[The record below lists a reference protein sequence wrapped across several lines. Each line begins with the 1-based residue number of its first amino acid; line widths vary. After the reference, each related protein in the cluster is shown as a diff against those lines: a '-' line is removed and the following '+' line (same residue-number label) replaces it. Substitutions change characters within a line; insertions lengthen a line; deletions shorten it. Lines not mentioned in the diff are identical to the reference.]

1 MSTSIKKEKPYRI
14 IGTTPIRHDG
24 YEKVTGKAK
33 YGADTDLPGMIY
45 GKILRSPH
53 AHANIVSINTKKA
66 ESIAGVK
73 AIVTAKDFPLLMNS
87 DLDFSQVQRNPR
99 MIAENTLAKDKV
111 LYIGHAIAAVAAN
124 NPAIAEEAIKL
135 IEVEYEILPAVINLK
150 DAMKKDAPLLH
161 DNLTTIFREDRFS
174 AGQDTGEKSNIA
186 GHIQFQRGDIEKGFK
201 EADLIIEKEFNTE
214 TVHQGYIEPF
224 ASTADWN
231 SEGRLTIWTCTQ
243 GSFNVRSSTANIL
256 DIPESTIK
264 VVPTEIGGGFGGKG
278 VGYLEPVAAVLSKKS
293 GLPVKIIMTRK
304 EVFEGT
310 GPTSATYSKCKI
322 GITLT
327 GYITAAYHYM
337 AYEAGAFPGSPVGG
351 GAMTSLGPYK
361 IENFLVDGY
370 DVVCNK
376 QKVQAYRAP
385 GQPTAAF
392 AVECIIDEIAEKLQ
406 IDPMELRLKNVARKG
421 DRMPSGP
428 ILPEVGTEELEKAML
443 NHPHYNTPLEGPNRG
458 RGVAVGF
465 RSQAGGTGSSATL
478 NVNSNGTVNIVTG
491 SIDLSGTRLSLA
503 MQAAEVLGLN
513 AEDINP
519 SVVDTDSVGWTGGTG
534 GSRITFDTGLAV
546 ISAAHEVIK
555 QMSQRAAILW
565 EAKPEDIKFENGKFS
580 YEKDSFTFKQ
590 LSGKLLATGG
600 PVTCSAS
607 DTQGGLGPVVAGNI
621 IDVEVD
627 PETGKVDIL
636 RCTAFIDAG
645 TAMQPDYVDG
655 QVQGATAQGI
665 GWALNEEFFYT
676 EDGTIAN
683 ATLLDYRMPTSL
695 DLPMIES
702 VIVEVPNPR
711 HPFGVRGVGEAPI
724 IPPLPAVANAVSN
737 AIKVR
742 MTNLPLT
749 PYSILKALNKI

>member
-1 MSTSIKKEKPYRI
+1 
-14 IGTTPIRHDG
+14 
-24 YEKVTGKAK
+24 
-33 YGADTDLPGMIY
+33 
-45 GKILRSPH
+45 
-53 AHANIVSINTKKA
+53 
-66 ESIAGVK
+66 
-73 AIVTAKDFPLLMNS
+73 
-87 DLDFSQVQRNPR
+87 
-99 MIAENTLAKDKV
+99 
-111 LYIGHAIAAVAAN
+111 
-124 NPAIAEEAIKL
+124 
-135 IEVEYEILPAVINLK
+135 
-150 DAMKKDAPLLH
+150 
-161 DNLTTIFREDRFS
+161 
-174 AGQDTGEKSNIA
+174 
-186 GHIQFQRGDIEKGFK
+186 
-201 EADLIIEKEFNTE
+201 
-214 TVHQGYIEPF
+214 
-224 ASTADWN
+224 
-231 SEGRLTIWTCTQ
+231 
-243 GSFNVRSSTANIL
+243 
-256 DIPESTIK
+256 
-264 VVPTEIGGGFGGKG
+264 
-278 VGYLEPVAAVLSKKS
+278 
-293 GLPVKIIMTRK
+293 MTRK

>member
-66 ESIAGVK
+66 EAIAGVK

-111 LYIGHAIAAVAAN
+111 FYIGHAIAAVAAN

-546 ISAAHEVIK
+546 INAAHEVIK

-737 AIKVR
+737 ATKVR

>member
-1 MSTSIKKEKPYRI
+1 MSTSIQKDKPYRV

-33 YGADTDLPGMIY
+33 YGADIDLPGMLY

-53 AHANIVSINTKKA
+53 AHAKIISINTKKA
-66 ESIAGVK
+66 EAIPGVK
-73 AIVTAKDFPLLMNS
+73 AIATANDFPLLTN
-87 DLDFSQVQRNPR
+87 LGIDFSQVQRNPR
-99 MIAENTLAKDKV
+99 MIAENTLAKNKV
-111 LYIGHAIAAVAAN
+111 LYIGHAIAAVAAT
-124 NPAIAEEAIKL
+124 NPAIAEEALKS
-135 IEVEYEILPAVINLK
+135 IEIEYEVLPAVVGLK
-150 DAMKKDAPLLH
+150 EAMAEDAPLLH
-161 DNLTTIFREDRFS
+161 DNLTTVFREDRFS
-174 AGQDTGEKSNIA
+174 AGQDTGKKSNIA
-186 GHIQFQRGDIEKGFK
+186 GHIQFQRGDLEKGFK
-201 EADLIIEKEFNTE
+201 EADLIIEREFNTE

-231 SEGRLTIWTCTQ
+231 NEGRLTIWTCTQ
-243 GSFNVRSSTANIL
+243 GSFNVRSITANIL
-256 DIPESTIK
+256 DIPESTVK
-264 VVPTEIGGGFGGKG
+264 VIPTEIGGGFGGKG
-278 VGYLEPVAAVLSKKS
+278 VGYLEPVVAILSKKS
-293 GLPVKIIMTRK
+293 GLPVKIIMSRK

-322 GITLT
+322 GVTSKGI
-327 GYITAAYHYM
+327 ITAGYHYM

-351 GAMTSLGPYK
+351 GAMTSFGPYK

-392 AVECIIDEIAEKLQ
+392 AVECIIDEIAEKLK
-406 IDPMELRLKNVARKG
+406 IDPIDLRLLNVARKG

-428 ILPEVGTEELEKAML
+428 VLPEVGTEEIEKAMK
-443 NHPHYNTPLEGPNRG
+443 NHPHYKSPLEGPNRG
-458 RGVAVGF
+458 RGIAVGF

-478 NVNSNGTVNIVTG
+478 NVNSNGTVNLITG

-503 MQAAEVLGLN
+503 MQAAEILGIN

-546 ISAAHEVIK
+546 ISAAQEIIK

-565 EAKPEDIKFENGKFS
+565 EAKPEDIKFENGIFS
-580 YEKDSFTFKQ
+580 FGNDSYTFRE
-590 LSGKLLATGG
+590 LSGKLMATGG
-600 PVTCSAS
+600 PITCSAS
-607 DTQGGLGPVVAGNI
+607 DTQGGLGPIVAGNI

-627 PETGKVDIL
+627 PETGKVDII

-645 TAMQPDYVDG
+645 TAMQPAYVDG
-655 QVQGATAQGI
+655 QVQGATVQGI

-676 EDGTIAN
+676 SDGTIAN
-683 ATLLDYRMPTSL
+683 ATLLDYRMPTTL
-695 DLPMIES
+695 DLPMIDS

-724 IPPLPAVANAVSN
+724 IPPLAAIANAISN
-737 AIKVR
+737 ATNVR

-749 PYSILKALNKI
+749 PASILKTLNKI

>member
-1 MSTSIKKEKPYRI
+1 
-14 IGTTPIRHDG
+14 
-24 YEKVTGKAK
+24 
-33 YGADTDLPGMIY
+33 
-45 GKILRSPH
+45 
-53 AHANIVSINTKKA
+53 
-66 ESIAGVK
+66 
-73 AIVTAKDFPLLMNS
+73 
-87 DLDFSQVQRNPR
+87 
-99 MIAENTLAKDKV
+99 
-111 LYIGHAIAAVAAN
+111 
-124 NPAIAEEAIKL
+124 
-135 IEVEYEILPAVINLK
+135 
-150 DAMKKDAPLLH
+150 
-161 DNLTTIFREDRFS
+161 
-174 AGQDTGEKSNIA
+174 
-186 GHIQFQRGDIEKGFK
+186 
-201 EADLIIEKEFNTE
+201 
-214 TVHQGYIEPF
+214 
-224 ASTADWN
+224 
-231 SEGRLTIWTCTQ
+231 
-243 GSFNVRSSTANIL
+243 
-256 DIPESTIK
+256 
-264 VVPTEIGGGFGGKG
+264 
-278 VGYLEPVAAVLSKKS
+278 
-293 GLPVKIIMTRK
+293 
-304 EVFEGT
+304 
-310 GPTSATYSKCKI
+310 
-322 GITLT
+322 
-327 GYITAAYHYM
+327 
-337 AYEAGAFPGSPVGG
+337 
-351 GAMTSLGPYK
+351 
-361 IENFLVDGY
+361 
-370 DVVCNK
+370 
-376 QKVQAYRAP
+376 
-385 GQPTAAF
+385 
-392 AVECIIDEIAEKLQ
+392 
-406 IDPMELRLKNVARKG
+406 MELRLKNVARKG

>member
-1 MSTSIKKEKPYRI
+1 MSTSIKKEKPYRV

-53 AHANIVSINTKKA
+53 AHANIISINTKKA
-66 ESIAGVK
+66 EAIAGVK

-111 LYIGHAIAAVAAN
+111 FYIGHAIAAVAAN

-150 DAMKKDAPLLH
+150 DAMKKNAPLLH

-174 AGQDTGEKSNIA
+174 SGQDTGEKSNIA

-231 SEGRLTIWTCTQ
+231 NEGRLTIWTCTQ

-256 DIPESTIK
+256 GISESTIK

-322 GITLT
+322 GITLA

-546 ISAAHEVIK
+546 INAAHEVIK

-565 EAKPEDIKFENGKFS
+565 EAKPEDIKFENGNFS
-580 YEKDSFTFKQ
+580 YEKDSFTFKE
-590 LSGKLLATGG
+590 LSGKLMATGG

-676 EDGTIAN
+676 ENGTIAN

-724 IPPLPAVANAVSN
+724 IPPLPAMANAVSN
-737 AIKVR
+737 ATKVR

>member
-1 MSTSIKKEKPYRI
+1 
-14 IGTTPIRHDG
+14 
-24 YEKVTGKAK
+24 
-33 YGADTDLPGMIY
+33 
-45 GKILRSPH
+45 
-53 AHANIVSINTKKA
+53 
-66 ESIAGVK
+66 
-73 AIVTAKDFPLLMNS
+73 
-87 DLDFSQVQRNPR
+87 
-99 MIAENTLAKDKV
+99 
-111 LYIGHAIAAVAAN
+111 
-124 NPAIAEEAIKL
+124 
-135 IEVEYEILPAVINLK
+135 VEYEILPAVINLK

-546 ISAAHEVIK
+546 INAAHEVIK

-676 EDGTIAN
+676 ENGTIAN

-737 AIKVR
+737 ATKVR